1 MAPQHHGPRTIS
13 TFLRELDGGDRPLS
27 TAASSSETVSTV
39 PAYPSVSITALPTSS
54 VWACKSW
61 PGRGKRVSAGTPHD
75 TPIWKLEAALKCR
88 SCKKAQYA
96 PPVHM
101 IKLTTVREITPYLWA
116 HPDDDDRR

>member
-1 MAPQHHGPRTIS
+1 LQIVAGARQTSVRWN
-13 TFLRELDGGDRPLS
+13 
-27 TAASSSETVSTV
+27 
-39 PAYPSVSITALPTSS
+39 PA
-54 VWACKSW
+54 
-61 PGRGKRVSAGTPHD
+61 
-75 TPIWKLEAALKCR
+75 PIWKLEAALKCR